1 MFTNIA
7 KQQLLSNITTGL
19 NKIAIVTS
27 EPSLGD
33 DMGYVSILNA
43 AFPNE
48 ISLVWGTA
56 GVVSRSTTNSAV
68 NGNPL
73 TFSVKAGQA
82 PKKVIVY
89 TSSSAGAYVEAIAT
103 LPQPVDFSNGG
114 GYFFPALTFTF

>member
-27 EPSLGD
+27 EPALGD
-33 DMGYVSILNA
+33 DMGYVSIANA

-48 ISLVWGTA
+48 ISLVWGDA
-56 GVVSRSTTNSAV
+56 GVVSRSTTNSAA
-68 NGNPL
+68 NSNPL
-73 TFSVKAGQA
+73 TFSVKAGQT
-82 PKKVIVY
+82 PKKVILY
-89 TSSSAGAYVEAIAT
+89 TASGAGNTVEAVAT